1 MTTYI
6 YKSTTGKTVAVE
18 NYVVTVNPGL
28 QSTSQIE
35 ALDAFIGS
43 SISRYDDG
51 ILTSADNIS
60 TASLALDTS
69 GNITGLVGPG
79 GVKYGGIVASV
90 DALFIFRCAM
100 LFMNG
105 LRKSQSQSP
114 Y

>member
-1 MTTYI
+1 MTTYV
-6 YKSTTGKTVAVE
+6 YKSITGKTVVIDDH
-18 NYVVTVNPGL
+18 VVTVNPGL

-69 GNITGLVGPG
+69 GNITGLAGPG
-79 GVKYGGIVASV
+79 GDNFNVQNNKFAPLTRGA
-90 DALFIFRCAM
+90 DT
-100 LFMNG
+100 
-105 LRKSQSQSP
+105 
-114 Y
+114 